1 MYKRIFKNQTK
12 LSGDVPFYVIGAF
25 SKNPSAFIDKRL
37 FDEYIGKYL
46 FSKKGDILAS
56 ASSTVGRLVVCYG
69 ESAYF
74 QDSSII
80 WLQHNE
86 GLILNTFLKYVYSR
100 TNWIAESKSSTMS
113 RLNSSNFLAMRVDL
127 LDIKEQQKIAAFLFA
142 LDEKITLTCQQ
153 LDKTKQFKKGLLQG
167 MFV

>member
-12 LSGDVPFYVIGAF
+12 LSGDVPFYVIGTF

-46 FSKKGDILAS
+46 FSKKGDILVS
-56 ASSTVGRLVVCYG
+56 VSSTIGRLVVCDG

-74 QDSSII
+74 QDSNII

-86 GLILNTFLKYVYSR
+86 GLILNTFL
-100 TNWIAESKSSTMS
+100 NMCIAGLIGLWK
-113 RLNSSNFLAMRVDL
+113 V
-127 LDIKEQQKIAAFLFA
+127 KVA
-142 LDEKITLTCQQ
+142 LCL
-153 LDKTKQFKKGLLQG
+153 G
-167 MFV
+167 

>member
-12 LSGDVPFYVIGAF
+12 LSGDVPFYVIGTF

-86 GLILNTFLKYVYSR
+86 GLILNTFLNMYIV
-100 TNWIAESKSSTMS
+100 
-113 RLNSSNFLAMRVDL
+113 
-127 LDIKEQQKIAAFLFA
+127 
-142 LDEKITLTCQQ
+142 
-153 LDKTKQFKKGLLQG
+153 GLIGL
-167 MFV
+167 